1 MTVSVHV
8 SGRPLLETRVLSV
21 SIGGK
26 SICHELSLQF
36 NATECWAILG
46 LNGAGKTTL
55 IHTLA
60 GVRPALAGSVWL
72 DGAELEAQPR
82 RDIARKLGLLAQDS
96 YDAFDTTVLETALAG
111 RHPHL
116 PRWGWW
122 QWEGAADEQIAQMAL
137 DAVELGGLAQRRV
150 STLSGG
156 ERERL
161 AIAAVLAQQPRV
173 FLLDEPTS
181 HLDTHRQ
188 LAMLELFAHKAGADA
203 CTVLMSLHDA
213 SLAARFCTHALLL
226 FDDGE
231 VSAGPAAEVLSAEAL
246 SRLYRHPMREIRDGA
261 SRLFIPG

>member
-1 MTVSVHV
+1 MTEAQRSVS
-8 SGRPLLETRVLSV
+8 PALESRGLTV

-26 SICHELSLQF
+26 SICSDLSLGF
-36 NATECWAILG
+36 NAGECWAILG

-60 GVRPALAGSVWL
+60 GVRPAQGGSVWL
-72 DGAELEAQPR
+72 DGAALTEQPR
-82 RDIARKLGLLAQDS
+82 IEVARKLGLLAQDTF
-96 YDAFDTTVLETALAG
+96 DAFDTTVLETALIG

-116 PRWGWW
+116 ARWGWW
-122 QWEGAADEQIAQMAL
+122 QWEGDDDERIANEAIAGVGL
-137 DAVELGGLAQRRV
+137 DGFAQRSV

-161 AIAAVLAQQPRV
+161 AIAAVLTQQPKV

-188 LAMLELFAHKAGADA
+188 LAVLELFARKAKAET

-213 SLAARFCTHALLL
+213 SLAARYCTHALLL

-231 VSAGPAAEVLSAEAL
+231 TAAGPVSEILAAETL
-246 SRLYRHPMREIRDGA
+246 SRLYRHTMREINSEGL
-261 SRLFIPG
+261 RLFVPV